1 MTQPILARTMSDLP
15 MVSGNSKSEA
25 RFSYSFLD
33 GHLIKSLACSHKILH
48 VFMKIKCALPK
59 KGKDKLQ

>member
-1 MTQPILARTMSDLP
+1 MSDLP

-25 RFSYSFLD
+25 RFSYSFLE